1 MQDDTVLQRFLRFR
15 SMIVAA
21 DVPAD
26 LLMDMIESY
35 ITSGDGDEVVESIP
49 ILDGQLSLFDYELCA

>member
-1 MQDDTVLQRFLRFR
+1 
-15 SMIVAA
+15 MIVAA